1 MYDSITLMKKIII
14 LLVCLS
20 HFPSLSI
27 AETLE
32 EKRRVEEEKR
42 EDLRPSEVQI
52 REGKVALSPRAP
64 FDPIDIVYFAK
75 LMPKKVVFRYDACKA
90 LVVLVGVEDEYIDL
104 NSQVAFLK
112 KRNLLPKK
120 HQSEFD
126 PMQPLRRGLVAYMF
140 CEALDIKGGLILRIF
155 GMSQRYALKE
165 LAFQGIMSSGNV
177 NDIVSGEELVL
188 VFTQAVQYMEQKQST
203 GMEKPKE

>member
-1 MYDSITLMKKIII
+1 MKKIIV
-14 LLVCLS
+14 LLVCFSL
-20 HFPSLSI
+20 FPSLSV

-32 EKRRVEEEKR
+32 EKRRIEEKKR
-42 EDLRPSEVQI
+42 ENLRPSEVQI
-52 REGKVALSPRAP
+52 KVTKAAPSPRTP
-64 FDPIDIVYFAK
+64 LDPSDIVYFAD
-75 LMPKKVVFRYDACKA
+75 LMSKRVAFCYDACKA
-90 LVVLVGVEDEYIDL
+90 LVVLVGVENEYINLD
-104 NSQVAFLK
+104 SQVAFLK